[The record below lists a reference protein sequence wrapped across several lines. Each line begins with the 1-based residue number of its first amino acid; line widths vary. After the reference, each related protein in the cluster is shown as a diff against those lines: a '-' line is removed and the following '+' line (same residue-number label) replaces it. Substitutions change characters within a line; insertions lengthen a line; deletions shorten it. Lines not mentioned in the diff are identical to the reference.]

1 MTGRDHRVKKVLIG
15 LGLAAWLA
23 GCSPT
28 ESPGETDAQA
38 GSAAEAVAAAV
49 GATTVYPAREF
60 HTNVSLRMP
69 GSAGHAVSHDNQRVL
84 ISSDATGIYNTQAV
98 SLANGEAAVLTESG
112 DDVNYAVSYFP
123 ADDRVLFTGDA
134 GGNERFHLFV
144 REENGESVDL
154 TPGADVRVSFFG
166 WDDSED
172 AFYLLSNEIDPKAM
186 DLYRVSGND
195 YSKTLMFR
203 NEKALNLQS
212 ISSNGRWLAAVET
225 KSNTD
230 ADVLLV
236 DLDAETPEPVQIT
249 DPEVVVR
256 HSVFGFTPDN
266 NALIYSSNEAGEFIA
281 AYRYDLAGAVHT
293 PYLEADW
300 DVQFVLFSP
309 SGRYQVWG
317 VNEDARTRIQIDDLL
332 EGVTLVLTGIPDG
345 DVSSVRFTRD
355 EKRLV
360 FMLSSDT
367 APRNLYVTGL
377 DGTGT
382 AILSNTAN
390 PAIEESD
397 LVATEVVRYPSYDGL
412 EIPGILYRPLGA
424 SAENPV
430 PAMVWV
436 HGGPGGQ
443 SRTGFNPM
451 IQHIVNNGY
460 AVYAANNR
468 GSSGYGKTFYH
479 LDDKRHGEADLDDI
493 VAAKSFLAGLEWI
506 DGSRVGVIGGS
517 YGGYMTVAALA
528 FRPDVFEVG
537 VDIFGVTNWVRT
549 LESIPAWWETNRR
562 SLYDELGDP
571 VLEKE
576 RLTRISPLFHAENIN
591 KPMLVIQGAND
602 PRVLQIESDEIVETV
617 RKNDVPV
624 EYLVFPDEGHGFSK
638 RENRI
643 AASEAIVTFL
653 DNYL

>member
-1 MTGRDHRVKKVLIG
+1 MKKVLVT
-15 LGLAAWLA
+15 LGLSIWLA
-23 GCSPT
+23 GCSPA
-28 ESPGETDAQA
+28 ESPGEVDAQEDTSVST
-38 GSAAEAVAAAV
+38 GVTAAAV
-49 GATTVYPAREF
+49 VPTPSVYSAREF

-69 GSAGHAVSHDNQRVL
+69 SSAGHAVSHDNQRVL

-98 SLANGEAAVLTESG
+98 SLANGETATLTASG
-112 DDVNYAVSYFP
+112 DEVNYAVSFFP
-123 ADDRVLFTGDA
+123 ADDRILFTGDA

-144 REENGESVDL
+144 REDDGSTVDL
-154 TPGADVRVSFFG
+154 TPGAEVRASFFG

-172 AFYLLSNEIDPKAM
+172 AFYLLSNGIDPKAM
-186 DLYRVSGND
+186 DLYRVDVDD
-195 YSKTLMFR
+195 YSKTLVYR
-203 NEKALNLQS
+203 NENALNLQF

-230 ADVLLV
+230 ADVLLL
-236 DLDAETPEPVQIT
+236 DLDAEAVEPLQIT
-249 DPEVVVR
+249 DPEVAVR

-266 NALIYSSNEAGEFIA
+266 AALIYSSNETDEFIA
-281 AYRYDLAGAVHT
+281 AHRYDLASAAHT
-293 PYLEADW
+293 PYLQADW

-332 EGVTLVLTGIPDG
+332 EGVTVELTGIPEG

-355 EKRLV
+355 EKRAV

-367 APRNLYVTGL
+367 APRNLYVTDLNGA
-377 DGTGT
+377 GTDV
-382 AILSNTAN
+382 LSDTAN
-390 PAIEESD
+390 PVIEETD

-424 SAENPV
+424 DAENPV

-493 VAAKSFLAGLEWI
+493 VAAKSFLAGLDWV

-528 FRPDVFEVG
+528 FRPDVFKVG

-571 VLEKE
+571 ALDKE
-576 RLTRISPLFHAENIN
+576 RLTRISPLFHAENIS

-653 DNYL
+653 DEYL